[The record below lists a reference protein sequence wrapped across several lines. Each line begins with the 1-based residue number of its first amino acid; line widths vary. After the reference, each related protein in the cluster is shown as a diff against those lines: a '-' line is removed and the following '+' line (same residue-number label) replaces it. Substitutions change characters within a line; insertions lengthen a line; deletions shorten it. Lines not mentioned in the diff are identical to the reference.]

1 MFRHGVPL
9 LAALLLASGLSPLPG
24 LLPASGRAQ
33 AAQEIHANWGAY
45 SPQKTPATGRN
56 ALYAQEIPADCDTH
70 SSQEI
75 LATEL
80 TAYQTQEIPISGQDA
95 ENPAATQ
102 DVPAVSGNH
111 DRHRSERFSASNS
124 HPQSAQS
131 ALGDNRQAADKPTD
145 KQQTDNELTILCEW
159 RAGTPVSAAAV
170 ELFGEERCFTVAEI
184 DDRLFS
190 RIYGKSYKEVCPV
203 PRAELRYLRVL
214 HRDLEG
220 RIVPGEMI
228 CNRAIAGDLVDI
240 FRTLYKAGYPIERMV
255 LIDEYDADDT
265 RSMEA
270 NNSSSF
276 NFRTVAGSAALSKHS
291 RGMAVDINPL
301 YNPCVSRRSGRTV
314 VEPGA
319 GRPYADR
326 SRKFPCKIDHE
337 DLCYREFTRRG
348 FTWGGNWRSLKDY
361 QHFEKKE

>member
-1 MFRHGVPL
+1 MFLHGVPL
-9 LAALLLASGLSPLPG
+9 LAALLLAPGVSPLPSVIPTRRTCAAG
-24 LLPASGRAQ
+24 AHYALEIPANRD
-33 AAQEIHANWGAY
+33 AY
-45 SPQKTPATGRN
+45 SPQETPA
-56 ALYAQEIPADCDTH
+56 YAHEIPANRDAY
-70 SSQEI
+70 SPQEI
-75 LATEL
+75 LLPEL
-80 TAYQTQEIPISGQDA
+80 TIGQTQEIPISGLNV

-102 DVPAVSGNH
+102 GAPPVSGNPE
-111 DRHRSERFSASNS
+111 RHRGEQLSTSFPLSQSTQPTPEDER
-124 HPQSAQS
+124 QIV
-131 ALGDNRQAADKPTD
+131 DKPTD
-145 KQQTDNELTILCEW
+145 KQQTDYELTILREW

-170 ELFGEERCFTVAEI
+170 ELFGEERCFSAAEI

-190 RIYGKSYKEVCPV
+190 RIYGKSYKEACPV

-228 CNRAIAGDLVDI
+228 CNRAIAGELVDI

-255 LIDEYDADDT
+255 LIDQYDADDT

-301 YNPCVSRRSGRTV
+301 YNPCVSRRNGRTV
-314 VEPGA
+314 VEPAA

-326 SRKFPCKIDHE
+326 SRNFPCKIDRE
-337 DLCYREFTRRG
+337 DLCYKEFTRRG
-348 FTWGGNWRSLKDY
+348 FTWGGDWRSLKDY